1 LGLPDTYHKVKN
13 YEKINPTLYKVQ
25 ASSAKPYVLAFD
37 ETYDPSWEARVYQD
51 GKKIESALPFRL
63 YGMING
69 FEINQT
75 GTMDIVIEH
84 KDQIILNYALAT
96 TGLTYCFFVFYLLVK
111 GLKNKKYTLEQKLE
125 KILKMLLSYMDY
137 IVKKEQKNQKSQ

>member
-1 LGLPDTYHKVKN
+1 
-13 YEKINPTLYKVQ
+13 
-25 ASSAKPYVLAFD
+25 
-37 ETYDPSWEARVYQD
+37 
-51 GKKIESALPFRL
+51 
-63 YGMING
+63 
-69 FEINQT
+69 
-75 GTMDIVIEH
+75 MDIVIEH